1 MTQRNLPVIGEE
13 LLKRFSVGDLV
24 QYCADNLIE
33 IKTGIILD
41 IYNLPLSE
49 REFPH
54 ASVYVMGG
62 DVREQVLLGNLTIL
76 SKVAD

>member
-24 QYCADNLIE
+24 QYCADNLVE

-54 ASVYVMGG
+54 AYVYVMGR
-62 DVREQVLLGNLTIL
+62 DEREQVLLGNLTIL
-76 SKVAD
+76 SKVTD

>member
-54 ASVYVMGG
+54 AYVYVMGE
-62 DVREQVLLGNLTIL
+62 DEREQVLLGNLTIL

>member
-24 QYCADNLIE
+24 QYCADNLVE

-54 ASVYVMGG
+54 ANVYVMGV
-62 DVREQVLLGNLTIL
+62 DEREQVLLGNLTIL
-76 SKVAD
+76 SKVTD